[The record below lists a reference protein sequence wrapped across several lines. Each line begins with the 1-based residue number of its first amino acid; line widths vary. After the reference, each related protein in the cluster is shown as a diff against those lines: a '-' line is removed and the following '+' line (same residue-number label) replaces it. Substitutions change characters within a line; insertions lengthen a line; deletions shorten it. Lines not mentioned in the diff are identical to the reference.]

1 MARNKSAAHNQWLLF
16 LLAILQSMGLTG
28 LIDIDTLSELPALKT
43 INLMNNGF
51 EGPLPNVKRLSL
63 ISVYLSQNRFSGDI
77 PDDAFS
83 GMSGTLKKVYLAN
96 NGFTGKIPSSLVA
109 LPKLVELDLGDN
121 QFTGEIPDFQPR
133 NWNTMNLANN
143 RLEGQIP
150 ASLSNLNPADFEG
163 NSGLCGEPLSPCQM
177 VKKKGNSDVFASSS
191 CSATEGEGVTLM
203 NFKNSLSNTSALDN
217 WNVTSRNPCNNSR
230 PLWAGVL
237 CNNGSVYGLQLQS
250 MGLTGLIDIDTLT
263 QLPAFK
269 TISVMNNGFRGP
281 LPDVKRLALISV
293 YLSQNQ
299 FSGDIPEDAFSGMG
313 GTLKKVY
320 LAKNGFTGKIPSSL
334 VALPKLVELDLGDN
348 QFSGK
353 IPNFQ
358 SRTWVTLNLA
368 NNRFEGQIPASL
380 RNENP
385 ADFAGNKGLCG
396 LPLGKCKSK
405 LKRLLLI
412 IAIVV
417 ISVAVLLLA
426 LWLIT
431 SIRGSRARSARE
443 ARQARSAQEKVEM
456 KPVGRKT
463 RGVLEAQLP
472 DPVADDEYKKAEKA
486 GELHFLRKDREKFEV
501 QELLR
506 APAEVLGSG
515 SFGSSYKAG
524 LLSGSMVVK
533 RFRDMNRVGKDDFYD
548 HMSRLGRLSHPNLLP
563 LVAFY
568 YMKEEKLL
576 VHDFVL
582 NGSLASHLHAKRAP
596 GQPGLDWPTRL
607 MIIKG
612 VARGLGYLYK
622 EFPGMPVPHGHL
634 KSSNVLLDH
643 NLKPVLAEYALIPV
657 INKEHAHK
665 LMVAYKSPEFSQT
678 GRTSKKTDVWSLG
691 ILIFEML
698 TGKFPANYLQQGKR
712 ANADLAS
719 WVNSVVREEWT
730 GEVFDKE
737 MKGTKNGEG
746 EMLKLLK
753 IGMCC
758 CENSVEGRWDWR
770 EAVDKIEELQE
781 RDSEEEDYSSY
792 ASDGDVYSSRAVTDD
807 DFSFSIAA

>member
-16 LLAILQSMGLTG
+16 LLAIVSSSCVISSSSAATDEGATLMNFKNSLSDTAGLDNWNVTSRNPCNNSQPLWAGVLCNSGSVYGLQLQSMGLTG

-163 NSGLCGEPLSPCQM
+163 N
-177 VKKKGNSDVFASSS
+177 
-191 CSATEGEGVTLM
+191 
-203 NFKNSLSNTSALDN
+203 
-217 WNVTSRNPCNNSR
+217 
-230 PLWAGVL
+230 
-237 CNNGSVYGLQLQS
+237 
-250 MGLTGLIDIDTLT
+250 
-263 QLPAFK
+263 
-269 TISVMNNGFRGP
+269 
-281 LPDVKRLALISV
+281 
-293 YLSQNQ
+293 
-299 FSGDIPEDAFSGMG
+299 
-313 GTLKKVY
+313 
-320 LAKNGFTGKIPSSL
+320 
-334 VALPKLVELDLGDN
+334 
-348 QFSGK
+348 
-353 IPNFQ
+353 
-358 SRTWVTLNLA
+358 
-368 NNRFEGQIPASL
+368 
-380 RNENP
+380 
-385 ADFAGNKGLCG
+385 KGLCG
-396 LPLGKCKSK
+396 PPLGKCKSK

-426 LWLIT
+426 LC
-431 SIRGSRARSARE
+431 ARE

-643 NLKPVLAEYALIPV
+643 NLNPVLAEYALIPV

>member
-1 MARNKSAAHNQWLLF
+1 MARCKAAYDHWL
-16 LLAILQSMGLTG
+16 IM
-28 LIDIDTLSELPALKT
+28 
-43 INLMNNGF
+43 
-51 EGPLPNVKRLSL
+51 
-63 ISVYLSQNRFSGDI
+63 
-77 PDDAFS
+77 
-83 GMSGTLKKVYLAN
+83 
-96 NGFTGKIPSSLVA
+96 
-109 LPKLVELDLGDN
+109 
-121 QFTGEIPDFQPR
+121 
-133 NWNTMNLANN
+133 
-143 RLEGQIP
+143 
-150 ASLSNLNPADFEG
+150 
-163 NSGLCGEPLSPCQM
+163 LCVL
-177 VKKKGNSDVFASSS
+177 VFASSS
-191 CSATEGEGVTLM
+191 RSATNHEGEILLR
-203 NFKNSLSNTSALDN
+203 FKNSLSDTSALDTTWIN
-217 WNVTSRNPCNNSR
+217 TTNPCNVT
-230 PLWAGVL
+230 LHWEGVQ
-237 CNNGSVYGLQLQS
+237 CDTTGKKVFGLQLQN

-263 QLPAFK
+263 ELPALQTVSF
-269 TISVMNNGFRGP
+269 MNNIFAGP
-281 LPDVKRLALISV
+281 MPDVKRLPLISV

-299 FSGDIPEDAFSGMG
+299 FTGDIPDDAFSGMG

-334 VALPKLVELDLGDN
+334 VALPKLIELDLGDN

-358 SRTWVTLNLA
+358 PRKWVMLNLA
-368 NNRFEGQIPASL
+368 NNRFDGPIPPSL
-380 RNENP
+380 SDLPP
-385 ADFAGNKGLCG
+385 ADFEGNKGLCG
-396 LPLGKCKSK
+396 RPLGKCKSK
-405 LKRLLLI
+405 KLHLLMI

-417 ISVAVLLLA
+417 ISAVAVLLLCA
-426 LWLIT
+426 LCW
-431 SIRGSRARSARE
+431 IRGRRS
-443 ARQARSAQEKVEM
+443 RQASQAPSAQQENAQM
-456 KPVGRKT
+456 KPVARKT

-472 DPVADDEYKKAEKA
+472 DPEVEDEYKKAERG
-486 GELHFLRKDREKFEV
+486 GELHFLRKDRKRFEV

-524 LLSGSMVVK
+524 ILSGSMVVK

-576 VHDFVL
+576 VLDFAL
-582 NGSLASHLHAKRAP
+582 NGSLASHLHGKRAP

-612 VARGLGYLYK
+612 VAKGLGYLYK

-643 NLKPVLAEYALIPV
+643 NFNPVLAEYALIPV
-657 INKEHAHK
+657 INKDHAHK

-758 CENSVEGRWDWR
+758 CESSVEGRWDWR

-807 DFSFSIAA
+807 DFSFSVAA